1 MNDFLDNDPLQLD
14 DVTEVVEV
22 VSSTIEKTIDER
34 EFMALDTIVDSAL
47 VQLHDRV
54 IHGDIKRMP
63 SLLGEDAFVDFR
75 SPLNANTLV
84 NVLALTTDRRDAVR
98 IRQKQQGTSVDS
110 KRRELVEALLA
121 TFDKAPVCIDADLV
135 TYTVEDQDDGR

>member
-1 MNDFLDNDPLQLD
+1 MEYSDPLDFDPLQLD

-22 VSSTIEKTIDER
+22 LPSPVAKTIDER
-34 EFMALDTIVDSAL
+34 EFRALDTIVDSAL

-54 IHGDIKRMP
+54 VNGDIKRMP

-75 SPLNANTLV
+75 TPLNANTLV

-98 IRQKQQGTSVDS
+98 IRQKQIGASVDA
-110 KRRELVEALLA
+110 KRRELVDALLA
-121 TFDKAPVCIDADLV
+121 TFDKPEVCIDAELV
-135 TYTVEDQDDGR
+135 TYTVEDDGS